1 MTVQTPSCD
10 SLSPPSTPG
19 TKDALASLNPERPQA
34 PAGNML
40 EKPSFRL
47 PKWRRYV
54 ILFTVSWMTF
64 VITFFSTAF
73 LTAMPEI
80 AEEFST
86 TSEKIAATNSGVLIA
101 MGFSS
106 LFWIPIGRLIGRRWA
121 YNCAVM
127 FLCLCS
133 IGTALSINMAMFTAM
148 RILSGFTGT
157 YFMVAG
163 QSILADIFPPLVR
176 GTAVGFF
183 MAGSVS
189 GPAIA
194 PCIGGV
200 IVTFAHWRVIFWV
213 QLGMAALSFVM
224 AVFFV
229 PDIEKINS
237 VETSDSEKKEPPT
250 SLLSVL
256 YAMNPI
262 RVFTFFVYPNIF
274 FADFTCGLL
283 AFFQYSLL
291 TSVRSIFGPRFNLTT
306 ALISGLFYLA
316 PGAGFLVGSLVGGRL
331 SDRTVKRYIKKRN
344 GVRIPQ
350 DRLHS
355 GLLWVLTMLPAATL
369 IYGWTLQEGVGGM
382 PVPIISAFFAGWGLM
397 GTFNGLN
404 TYTAEVLPA
413 HKTEVISGKY
423 VIQYIFGASASA
435 AVVPM
440 INSIGAGWTFTI
452 CSAMF
457 MLGGALTFLIA
468 KRGLNMQE
476 WATKKVLRK

>member
-40 EKPSFRL
+40 DKPSFRL

-163 QSILADIFPPLVR
+163 QSILADIFPPVR
-176 GTAVGFF
+176 VRTRINGCTIFR
-183 MAGSVS
+183 SQ
-189 GPAIA
+189 
-194 PCIGGV
+194 
-200 IVTFAHWRVIFWV
+200 AHADVR
-213 QLGMAALSFVM
+213 
-224 AVFFV
+224 
-229 PDIEKINS
+229 
-237 VETSDSEKKEPPT
+237 T
-250 SLLSVL
+250 SLSE
-256 YAMNPI
+256 
-262 RVFTFFVYPNIF
+262 
-274 FADFTCGLL
+274 
-283 AFFQYSLL
+283 
-291 TSVRSIFGPRFNLTT
+291 
-306 ALISGLFYLA
+306 A
-316 PGAGFLVGSLVGGRL
+316 PPWDS
-331 SDRTVKRYIKKRN
+331 S
-344 GVRIPQ
+344 
-350 DRLHS
+350 
-355 GLLWVLTMLPAATL
+355 WPA
-369 IYGWTLQEGVGGM
+369 
-382 PVPIISAFFAGWGLM
+382 P
-397 GTFNGLN
+397 
-404 TYTAEVLPA
+404 
-413 HKTEVISGKY
+413 
-423 VIQYIFGASASA
+423 
-435 AVVPM
+435 
-440 INSIGAGWTFTI
+440 
-452 CSAMF
+452 
-457 MLGGALTFLIA
+457 
-468 KRGLNMQE
+468 
-476 WATKKVLRK
+476 